1 MKTHFKLHRT
11 DRTRSDDARLRT
23 LEFAQLRAAKRERME
38 AK

>member
-11 DRTRSDDARLRT
+11 DRTRSDDARLRSID
-23 LEFAQLRAAKRERME
+23 FKMLRREKRERWE